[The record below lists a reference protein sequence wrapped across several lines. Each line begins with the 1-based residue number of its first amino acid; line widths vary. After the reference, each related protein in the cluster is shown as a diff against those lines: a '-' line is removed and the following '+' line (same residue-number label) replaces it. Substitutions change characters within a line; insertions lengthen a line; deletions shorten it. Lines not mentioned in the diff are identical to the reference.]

1 MSPCKIYS
9 GADASCFY
17 SMKTNVSTWTKT
29 SSKKSLKNKKLKNK
43 KNQNK
48 VGGFSDRLG
57 NTQKLLQEN
66 GFRYMPLVF
75 PFKSRVPLFYYGMLL
90 VTWLLRKRYQPK

>member
-9 GADASCFY
+9 GADTSCFY
-17 SMKTNVSTWTKT
+17 SMKTNASTWTKT
-29 SSKKSLKNKKLKNK
+29 SPKKSLKNKKLKNRT
-43 KNQNK
+43 NQNK

-66 GFRYMPLVF
+66 GVRYMPLVF
-75 PFKSRVPLFYYGMLL
+75 PFKSRVPLIF
-90 VTWLLRKRYQPK
+90 

>member
-1 MSPCKIYS
+1 MMSPCKIYS

-17 SMKTNVSTWTKT
+17 SMKTNASAWTKT
-29 SSKKSLKNKKLKNK
+29 SPKKSLKNKKLKNK
-43 KNQNK
+43 TNQNK

-66 GFRYMPLVF
+66 GVRYMPLVF
-75 PFKSRVPLFYYGMLL
+75 PFKSRVPLIF
-90 VTWLLRKRYQPK
+90 

>member
-17 SMKTNVSTWTKT
+17 SMKTNASAWTKT
-29 SSKKSLKNKKLKNK
+29 SPKKSLKNKKLKNK
-43 KNQNK
+43 TNQKK
-48 VGGFSDRLG
+48 VAGFSDRLG

-66 GFRYMPLVF
+66 GVRYMPLVF
-75 PFKSRVPLFYYGMLL
+75 PFKSRVPLIF
-90 VTWLLRKRYQPK
+90 